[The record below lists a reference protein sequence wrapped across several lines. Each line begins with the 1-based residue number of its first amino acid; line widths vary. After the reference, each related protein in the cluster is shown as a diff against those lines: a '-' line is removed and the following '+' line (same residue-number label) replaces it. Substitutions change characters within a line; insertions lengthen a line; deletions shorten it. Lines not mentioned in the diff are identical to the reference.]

1 LFILYSSGINRT
13 AYNLPDLKRTC
24 SNFVTIQEDNSD
36 FNGDSLSVIFQ
47 TNRNMQNI
55 GFFMV
60 VTCVSPDFYNLNGCT
75 PAQTPQPQTP
85 APPGPPGRRKRETE
99 IDKLVRYFATQ
110 YAA

>member
-1 LFILYSSGINRT
+1 
-13 AYNLPDLKRTC
+13 
-24 SNFVTIQEDNSD
+24 
-36 FNGDSLSVIFQ
+36 
-47 TNRNMQNI
+47 
-55 GFFMV
+55 MV